1 MWKTRKEQ
9 KAEAVEWV
17 VKAVVYTGFLAGIGY
32 MFAGIAAIGH

>member
-9 KAEAVEWV
+9 RDEVVEWV
-17 VKAVVYTGFLAGIGY
+17 VKGIVYAGFLAGIGY

>member
-9 KAEAVEWV
+9 KEEAVEWAI
-17 VKAVVYTGFLAGIGY
+17 KAIVYLGFLVGIGY